1 MTKPSPMTPSR
12 PYLLRALYEWITDNQ
27 FTPHLLVDAAAPGVE
42 VPKSS
47 VQDGRVVLNVDPAAV
62 QSLKLGNEWIHFS
75 ARFSGVAREVAFPVS
90 AVLAIYARE
99 NGQGMMFST
108 EPGGPPQPP
117 DAEPP
122 DGGPGGRGRP
132 GLRVVK

>member
-1 MTKPSPMTPSR
+1 MNKPSQMTPSR
-12 PYLLRALYEWITDNQ
+12 PYLLRALYEWITDNEL
-27 FTPHLLVDAAAPGVE
+27 TPHLLVDAAVPGVE
-42 VPKSS
+42 VPKAA
-47 VQDGRVVLNVDPAAV
+47 VQDGRVVLNVDPVAV
-62 QSLKLGNEWIHFS
+62 QSLQLGNEWIHFS
-75 ARFSGVAREVAFPVS
+75 ARFSGVPRDVALPVS

-117 DAEPP
+117 DAAPP
-122 DGGPGGRGRP
+122 QGGAGGRGRA